1 LQTLKILNV
10 AHSQVL
16 LLQTVPFITLMK
28 SLFLLLRLAVAIL
41 LYSSGSQ
48 SAKRLTASL
57 NLAASAEFVAAAAAA

>member
-16 LLQTVPFITLMK
+16 LLQTVPFITLTK